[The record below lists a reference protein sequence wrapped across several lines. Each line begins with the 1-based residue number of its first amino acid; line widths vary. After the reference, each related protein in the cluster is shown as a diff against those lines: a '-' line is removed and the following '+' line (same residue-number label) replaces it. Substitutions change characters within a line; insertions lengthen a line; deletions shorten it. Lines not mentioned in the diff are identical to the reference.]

1 MGKKLYLKGTIIN
14 DVGKIGKDSDFFI
27 VTSCGITYRNKDYFV
42 TIKRPERNLIE
53 YIVDGKGYIEYDGKL
68 YSVEKG
74 DSVVIRSGFNVKY
87 YSDSSDPYVKLWF
100 TATGTFAEAVL
111 SIVMGKE
118 KISVV
123 RKNSYNIIEKLLTS
137 IEKNGTETVRDS
149 HAFMDVMYLMFPE
162 KSNTDKKEDNPET
175 GDFTDK
181 IKDYIDLFLRDGIT
195 VEKTAEHFHIS
206 KRYLIE
212 QFKRKWGVTP
222 GKYMTKKRLCEAA
235 ELLELSDFTV
245 GEISNTLGFCEPG
258 YFTKV
263 FTLAYGMSPKKYRE
277 EKRKNQNS

>member
-14 DVGKIGKDSDFFI
+14 DVGVIGNVSDFFV

-162 KSNTDKKEDNPET
+162 KINTDKKEDNPET
-175 GDFTDK
+175 GDFTD
-181 IKDYIDLFLRDGIT
+181 
-195 VEKTAEHFHIS
+195 
-206 KRYLIE
+206 
-212 QFKRKWGVTP
+212 
-222 GKYMTKKRLCEAA
+222 
-235 ELLELSDFTV
+235 
-245 GEISNTLGFCEPG
+245 
-258 YFTKV
+258 
-263 FTLAYGMSPKKYRE
+263 
-277 EKRKNQNS
+277 

>member
-14 DVGKIGKDSDFFI
+14 DVGKIGNDSDFFI

-162 KSNTDKKEDNPET
+162 KINTDKKEDNPET

-212 QFKRKWGVTP
+212 QFKRKWGETP

>member
-14 DVGKIGKDSDFFI
+14 DVGIIGNDSDFFI

-162 KSNTDKKEDNPET
+162 KINTDKKEDNPET

-212 QFKRKWGVTP
+212 QFKRKWGETP

-277 EKRKNQNS
+277 EKHRN

>member
-14 DVGKIGKDSDFFI
+14 DVGKIGNDSDFFI

-137 IEKNGTETVRDS
+137 IEKNGTETVHDS

-162 KSNTDKKEDNPET
+162 KINTDKKEDNPET

>member
-1 MGKKLYLKGTIIN
+1 MGKRLYLKGTIIN
-14 DVGKIGKDSDFFI
+14 DVGKIGNDSDFFI

-74 DSVVIRSGFNVKY
+74 DSVVIRSGVNVKY

-162 KSNTDKKEDNPET
+162 KISTGKKEDNPET

-277 EKRKNQNS
+277 EKQRN

>member
-14 DVGKIGKDSDFFI
+14 DVGKIGNDSDFFI

-162 KSNTDKKEDNPET
+162 KINTDKKEDNPET

-212 QFKRKWGVTP
+212 QFKRKWGETP

-277 EKRKNQNS
+277 EEQRN

>member
-14 DVGKIGKDSDFFI
+14 DVGKIGNDSDFFI

-162 KSNTDKKEDNPET
+162 KINTDKKEDNPET

>member
-1 MGKKLYLKGTIIN
+1 MGRKMHLMGTIIN
-14 DVGKIGKDSDFFI
+14 DVGVIGNVSDFFV

-162 KSNTDKKEDNPET
+162 KINTDKKEDNPET

-277 EKRKNQNS
+277 EKQRN

>member
-1 MGKKLYLKGTIIN
+1 MGKRLYLKGTIIN
-14 DVGKIGKDSDFFI
+14 DVGVIGNVSDFFV

-53 YIVDGKGYIEYDGKL
+53 YIVDGKGYIEYGGKL

-87 YSDSSDPYVKLWF
+87 YSDSADPYVKLWF
-100 TATGTFAEAVL
+100 TATGTFAESVL
-111 SIVMGKE
+111 SLIMGEE
-118 KISVV
+118 KISVA
-123 RKNSYNIIEKLLTS
+123 RKNSYAVIEKLLKN
-137 IEKNGTETVRDS
+137 IEKNGVETVRDS
-149 HAFMDVMYLMFPE
+149 HAFMDVMYVMFPE
-162 KSNTDKKEDNPET
+162 KISTGTSESSTETD
-175 GDFTDK
+175 DFADK
-181 IKDYIDLFLRDGIT
+181 IKNYIDLFLRDGIT

-212 QFKRKWGVTP
+212 QFKRKWGETP

>member
-14 DVGKIGKDSDFFI
+14 DVGKIGNDSDFFI

-162 KSNTDKKEDNPET
+162 KINTDKKEDNPET

-277 EKRKNQNS
+277 EKQRN

>member
-1 MGKKLYLKGTIIN
+1 MGKRLYLKGTIIN
-14 DVGKIGKDSDFFI
+14 DVGKIGNDSDFFI

-162 KSNTDKKEDNPET
+162 KINTDKKEDNPET

-277 EKRKNQNS
+277 EKQRN

>member
-1 MGKKLYLKGTIIN
+1 
-14 DVGKIGKDSDFFI
+14 
-27 VTSCGITYRNKDYFV
+27 
-42 TIKRPERNLIE
+42 
-53 YIVDGKGYIEYDGKL
+53 
-68 YSVEKG
+68 
-74 DSVVIRSGFNVKY
+74 
-87 YSDSSDPYVKLWF
+87 
-100 TATGTFAEAVL
+100 
-111 SIVMGKE
+111 
-118 KISVV
+118 
-123 RKNSYNIIEKLLTS
+123 
-137 IEKNGTETVRDS
+137 
-149 HAFMDVMYLMFPE
+149 MDVMYLMFPE
-162 KSNTDKKEDNPET
+162 KINTDKKEDNPET

-277 EKRKNQNS
+277 EKQRN